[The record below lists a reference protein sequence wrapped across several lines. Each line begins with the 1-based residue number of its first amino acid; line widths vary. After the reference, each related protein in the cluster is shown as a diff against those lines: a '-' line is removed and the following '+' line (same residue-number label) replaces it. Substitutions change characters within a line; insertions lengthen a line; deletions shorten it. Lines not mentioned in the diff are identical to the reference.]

1 MSGLYNMDQ
10 HSFAAKQYFIIEYI
24 SSPDYKPYMKS
35 YVSGFSEVL
44 QDIPFDTSLTI
55 DEMFR
60 IFIDNKATSHN
71 IIYLDDKGDIISHIK
86 IIVDN
91 RR

>member
-24 SSPDYKPYMKS
+24 NSTDCKPYMKS

-44 QDIPFDTSLTI
+44 QDIPFNTSLTI

-60 IFIDNKATSHN
+60 IFIDNRATSHSV
-71 IIYLDDKGDIISHIK
+71 IYLDDNGDVNLHIK
-86 IIVDN
+86 IIVDK

>member
-1 MSGLYNMDQ
+1 MDKKYNIRQ
-10 HSFAAKQYFIIEYI
+10 HGFAAKQWFIIEYTN
-24 SSPDYKPYMKS
+24 STDCNPYMKS

-44 QDIPFDTSLTI
+44 QDIPFNNSLTI

-71 IIYLDDKGDIISHIK
+71 IIYLDDNGDMDLHIK
-86 IIVDN
+86 ITVDQGK
-91 RR
+91 